1 MPFYAV
7 ILQYQTKSYQKVMN
21 ISKGNL
27 FTASA
32 SLQGGFAISATDEV
46 FATALQFGR
55 TVLDATFSGI
65 GSLQQLIAEVVKVLG
80 TVTGLVTIMVRNR
93 TQGTVTRKVVRLGA
107 RHRSA
112 AETPVD
118 GMQLSLPL

>member
-1 MPFYAV
+1 
-7 ILQYQTKSYQKVMN
+7 MN

-80 TVTGLVTIMVRNR
+80 AVTGLVTIMVRNR

-107 RHRSA
+107 RPRSV
-112 AETPVD
+112 AETPAG